1 VIGAFLAGAAAGYA
15 IAIPIGAIAVLILDV
30 GIRRGLRPALGAG
43 AGAASADGIY
53 AFIAMAFGAALV
65 GVIAPIE
72 RPLRFVSVIVLVAIG
87 LRGLLALRGAPG
99 EIQSPTP
106 ERAPETGGS
115 FARTYLQFLA
125 LTLLNPATVVYFAAL
140 ILGLPEVGDD
150 LSERVAFVVGAFV
163 SSLSWQSL
171 LAVVGSV
178 GHRRLSPGLR
188 WATSMAGSL
197 VILAFAAIIAAGLVP

>member
-15 IAIPIGAIAVLILDV
+15 IAIPVGAIAILILDV
-30 GIRRGLRPALGAG
+30 GIRRGLRPALAAG
-43 AGAASADGIY
+43 AGAASADGVY
-53 AFIAMAFGAALV
+53 AFVAMAFGAALV

-72 RPLRFVSVIVLVAIG
+72 RPLRVVSVIVLVAIAV
-87 LRGLLALRGAPG
+87 RGLIASRGVPDPVEADPAQR
-99 EIQSPTP
+99 EAVRRSV
-106 ERAPETGGS
+106 
-115 FARTYLQFLA
+115 ARTYLQFLA

-150 LSERVAFVVGAFV
+150 SGERLAFVAGAFL

-178 GHRRLSPGLR
+178 GHRRLSPRLR
-188 WATSMAGSL
+188 RATSIIGNL
-197 VILAFAAIIAAGLVP
+197 IILAFAAIIAAGLPG